1 MAEWRKLP
9 RKSGIPSEKIGHT
22 LEKKRVNPREKMGI
36 PNFMFLPAECLS

>member
-1 MAEWRKLP
+1 MAETPPKIGYTL
-9 RKSGIPSEKIGHT
+9 GKIGHT